1 MSRIRY
7 GIKSVYYAVIT
18 EGEDGNVTYA
28 TPVALPGAKSIS
40 LSAEGDK
47 LEEYADNA
55 KWYVENVNQG
65 FSGDLVVVMR
75 RFYYE
80 PGRVEYTLNSDK
92 CLNEVEKTMSTPGEY
107 RRILAPCW
115 CFLSA
120 IFSTGAWE
128 ISPGSC

>member
-55 KWYVENVNQG
+55 K
-65 FSGDLVVVMR
+65 
-75 RFYYE
+75 
-80 PGRVEYTLNSDK
+80 
-92 CLNEVEKTMSTPGEY
+92 
-107 RRILAPCW
+107 
-115 CFLSA
+115 
-120 IFSTGAWE
+120 
-128 ISPGSC
+128 